1 MAGSYWPFPGGEPVT
16 NGLNLGSML
25 PAVLTGFLVS
35 SGRSRFFTRRL
46 LHGRL
51 FARRSAWGKSAAR
64 APPGFWKSFVIR
76 LLRAFSVL
84 IAPLLSWQVF
94 ALAGALTIEAWRW
107 PARQKETRV

>member
-51 FARRSAWGKSAAR
+51 FARRSAWGKSTAR
-64 APPGFWKSFVIR
+64 APAGVLEKLRDPPASR
-76 LLRAFSVL
+76 LLSPHSA
-84 IAPLLSWQVF
+84 APVMAGFCFGRGAHHRSL
-94 ALAGALTIEAWRW
+94 ALACPTERN
-107 PARQKETRV
+107 TS